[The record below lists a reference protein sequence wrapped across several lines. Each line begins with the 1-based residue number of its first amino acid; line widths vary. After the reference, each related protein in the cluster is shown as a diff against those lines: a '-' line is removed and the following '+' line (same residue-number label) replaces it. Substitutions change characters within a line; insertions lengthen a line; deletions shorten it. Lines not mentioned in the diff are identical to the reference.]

1 MAKIKN
7 ENLIH
12 LRVGYERA
20 LESKK
25 DILMSEVNLLEIAK
39 RIKNYH
45 TLRKKELDLKAKLHR
60 KTKEIDTSIKKLQN
74 ILPKIVMPKIL
85 KKEPELEEISAPEKK
100 ALKEKIVKKKKEEK
114 KEDDSLEAQLKAIKE
129 KLKHFE

>member
-1 MAKIKN
+1 MAKIKS

-25 DILMSEVNLLEIAK
+25 DILMSEVSLLEIAK
-39 RIKNYH
+39 RMKNYH
-45 TLRKKELDLKAKLHR
+45 ALRKKELDLKTKLHR

-74 ILPKIVMPKIL
+74 ILPKVVMPKIL
-85 KKEPELEEISAPEKK
+85 KKEPEVEEISIPEKK

-114 KEDDSLEAQLKAIKE
+114 REDDSLESQLKAIKE
-129 KLKHFE
+129 KLKRFE